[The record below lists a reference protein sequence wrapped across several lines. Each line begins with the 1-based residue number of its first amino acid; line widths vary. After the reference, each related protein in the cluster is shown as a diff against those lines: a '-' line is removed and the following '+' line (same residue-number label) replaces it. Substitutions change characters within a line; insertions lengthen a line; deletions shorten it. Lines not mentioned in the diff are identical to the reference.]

1 MTQTQY
7 YFIVACL
14 LQIVANTSSNK
25 TADMLWALLSM
36 ACFTMSI
43 VHQFKRKPF
52 PSLDKH
58 NL

>member
-14 LQIVANTSSNK
+14 LQIVANTEDNK
-25 TADMLWALLSM
+25 LISLLWGLLSIVGF
-36 ACFTMSI
+36 AMSI
-43 VHQFKRKPF
+43 VHQFIRKPF